1 MHRSIRPLAAIAH
14 RANVTTV
21 ATTEAIMKTLGLR
34 DAKASLS
41 AVVEAAE
48 RGEAT
53 TITKHGRPAAV
64 VVPVKETKRL
74 YPLDRPSFAGLLLC
88 IPYALEFDR
97 VPSHLR

>member
-1 MHRSIRPLAAIAH
+1 MRI
-14 RANVTTV
+14 
-21 ATTEAIMKTLGLR
+21 LGLR

-64 VVPVKETKRL
+64 VVPIKDAHRL
-74 YPLDRPSFAGLLLC
+74 YRADRPSFAELLLS
-88 IPYALEFDR
+88 IPHPIDVQR
-97 VPSHLR
+97 DQSPLRETEL

>member
-1 MHRSIRPLAAIAH
+1 VKILQ
-14 RANVTTV
+14 
-21 ATTEAIMKTLGLR
+21 LR

-64 VVPVKETKRL
+64 VVPVSDARKL
-74 YPLDRPSFAGLLLC
+74 YPSDRPSLISLLME
-88 IPYALEFDR
+88 IPEPLDVVRDETPMRD
-97 VPSHLR
+97 VDL

>member
-1 MHRSIRPLAAIAH
+1 
-14 RANVTTV
+14 
-21 ATTEAIMKTLGLR
+21 MKTLRLR

-64 VVPVKETKRL
+64 VVPLADARRL
-74 YPLDRPSFAGLLLC
+74 YPVDKPSFAEMLLS
-88 IPYALEFDR
+88 IPEDLDTERDST
-97 VPSHLR
+97 PLREADL

>member
-1 MHRSIRPLAAIAH
+1 VR
-14 RANVTTV
+14 
-21 ATTEAIMKTLGLR
+21 TLRLR

-64 VVPVKETKRL
+64 IVPVEDARRL
-74 YPLDRPSFAGLLLC
+74 YGSGRPSFVDLLMSL
-88 IPYALEFDR
+88 PEDLETERDPSLFR
-97 VPSHLR
+97 VPDL